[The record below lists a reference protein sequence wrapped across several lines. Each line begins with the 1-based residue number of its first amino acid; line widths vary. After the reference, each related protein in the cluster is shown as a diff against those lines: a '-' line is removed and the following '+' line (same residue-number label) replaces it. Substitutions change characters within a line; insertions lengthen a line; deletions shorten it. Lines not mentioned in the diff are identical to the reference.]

1 MIDDNE
7 YSEIDSSIGKE
18 PSEIW
23 TAQAYLRGFARYP
36 EDRPSDLMPIDSK
49 WLRATQR
56 LYNRLPD
63 SDRLIIDSYASA
75 ELAAGLSK
83 KTREKHLKYL
93 AILLL
98 AEVGEHSVYQI
109 ILPDGES
116 DHDKNHN
123 ENGQEKAE

>member
-23 TAQAYLRGFARYP
+23 TAQAYLRGFARHP
-36 EDRPSDLMPIDSK
+36 GDRPSELMQIDSK

-56 LYNRLPD
+56 LYDRLPD

-75 ELAAGLSK
+75 ELAAELSK
-83 KTREKHLKYL
+83 KEREKRLKYL
-93 AILLL
+93 AMLLL
-98 AEVGEHSVYQI
+98 IEMGKHSIYQI
-109 ILPDGES
+109 ILPYGEN
-116 DHDKNHN
+116 DHDKSHN
-123 ENGQEKAE
+123 ENREKETD

>member
-23 TAQAYLRGFARYP
+23 TAQAYLRGFSRHP
-36 EDRPSDLMPIDSK
+36 EDRPSELMQIDSK
-49 WLRATQR
+49 WLKATQR

-75 ELAAGLSK
+75 EIAEGLSK
-83 KTREKHLKYL
+83 KYREKRLKYL
-93 AILLL
+93 AMLLL
-98 AEVGEHSVYQI
+98 IEIGRHSTFQV
-109 ILPDGES
+109 ILPYGES
-116 DHDKNHN
+116 EHENHN
-123 ENGQEKAE
+123 ETGQEKTK